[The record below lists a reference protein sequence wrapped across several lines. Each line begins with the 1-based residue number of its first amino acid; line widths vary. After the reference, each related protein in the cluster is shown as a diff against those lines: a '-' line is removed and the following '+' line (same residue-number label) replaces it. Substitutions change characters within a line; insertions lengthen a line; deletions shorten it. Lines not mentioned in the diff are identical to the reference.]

1 MCYILC
7 FTFFGGPF
15 VVTRCKPTWFFLLY
29 LKIGVKQLITTVSVL
44 AAGTHWNNR
53 LGSTCHCNL
62 FSGLLWWNPQS
73 FYFLDNK
80 KRPAMQRTPFM
91 KYLPLVHN
99 ELQRN
104 PSSKLGSPPSPPK
117 EGDPAFAAYY
127 SCYRKVVR
135 ICHFSFLGTP
145 SLRPCV
151 MPPTTT
157 KDFDRTAHP

>member
-1 MCYILC
+1 MYYILC
-7 FTFFGGPF
+7 FTFFGGRF
-15 VVTRCKPTWFFLLY
+15 VVTLCKPTWFFLLY

-104 PSSKLGSPPSPPK
+104 PSSKLGSPPPPPPQGRGPSLCCLLLLLQ
-117 EGDPAFAAYY
+117 ESSQDL
-127 SCYRKVVR
+127 
-135 ICHFSFLGTP
+135 SFLICRDPLATP
-145 SLRPCV
+145 LCYATYHDKR
-151 MPPTTT
+151 
-157 KDFDRTAHP
+157 F